1 VKFGLIFARATSPL
15 ALSGDQVLETLE
27 ALATT
32 SEEVGFESLWTA
44 DHSVVPIDY
53 GSRYPYSADGR
64 LPGQPDTPIPDPM
77 LLLTYAAA
85 LTSRLRLA
93 TGVMILPQ
101 RHPIYVAKAFA
112 TLDVLSRGRAIAGV
126 GIGWLEEEFNALGI
140 PFRERAARTEESI
153 QALKSLWRPGAE
165 AFEGRFYRWPAVE
178 SNPKPIQKP
187 GVPVVIGGHSEAAA
201 RRAVRVADGLFAA
214 VTDLD
219 ELAALLETLRDE
231 CQRVGRDPS
240 EIEISIPAGE
250 LDEDRLAR
258 CEDLGVSRLVV
269 SPSAYETTEIRRGL
283 EGFAD
288 RFLVGATV

>member
-1 VKFGLIFARATSPL
+1 MKFGLIFARATSPL

-32 SEEVGFESLWTA
+32 SEDVGFESLWAA

-53 GSRYPYSADGR
+53 RSRYPYSGDGR

-77 LLLTYAAA
+77 LLLTFAAA
-85 LTSRLRLA
+85 LTRRLRLA

-126 GIGWLEEEFNALGI
+126 GIGWLKEEFDALGV
-140 PFRERAARTEESI
+140 PFSERAARTEESI
-153 QALKSLWRPGAE
+153 QAMKSLWRPGAE
-165 AFEGRFYRWPAVE
+165 AFEGHFYRWPAVE
-178 SNPKPIQKP
+178 SNPKPVGES

-201 RRAVRVADGLFAA
+201 RRAARVADGLFAA
-214 VTDLD
+214 VTDLG
-219 ELAALLETLRDE
+219 ELALLLGKLRDE
-231 CQRVGRDPS
+231 CQRVGRDPA

-258 CEDLGVSRLVV
+258 CEDLGVARLIV
-269 SPSAYETTEIRRGL
+269 SPSAYESAEIRRGL
-283 EGFAD
+283 ETFAD
-288 RFLVGATV
+288 RFLVRATG